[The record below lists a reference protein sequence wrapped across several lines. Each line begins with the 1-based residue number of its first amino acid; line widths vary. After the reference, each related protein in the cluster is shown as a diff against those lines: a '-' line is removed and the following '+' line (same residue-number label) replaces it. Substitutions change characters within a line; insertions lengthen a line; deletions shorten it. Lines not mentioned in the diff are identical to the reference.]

1 MGSPPVE
8 ILKVAGAEHCNLIA
22 MASQGHR
29 FFGDIFTASTIT
41 QVRHHT
47 HIPIFLVCAGKK

>member
-1 MGSPPVE
+1 
-8 ILKVAGAEHCNLIA
+8 